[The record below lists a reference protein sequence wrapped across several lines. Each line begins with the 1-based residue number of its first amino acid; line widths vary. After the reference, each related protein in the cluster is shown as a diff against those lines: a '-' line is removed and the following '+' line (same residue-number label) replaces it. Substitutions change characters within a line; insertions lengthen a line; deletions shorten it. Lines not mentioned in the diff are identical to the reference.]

1 MGVVTETN
9 TECEYVSS
17 YGHVCTGFVFG
28 KVESAGRN
36 WQDCRSYMVEL
47 RLLRKWA
54 ETAAVQ
60 QLFSTTNAADND
72 PWWNKLLIP
81 YANLAN
87 LLVFY

>member
-1 MGVVTETN
+1 MAMFALGLFSARLN
-9 TECEYVSS
+9 QLD
-17 YGHVCTGFVFG
+17 GIG
-28 KVESAGRN
+28 KNVGR
-36 WQDCRSYMVEL
+36 YMVDL

-72 PWWNKLLIP
+72 PWWNKLLLP